1 MEEKIILRESSIE
14 DADKLSHFFS
24 QIPIQGELD
33 VKIKR
38 QVDFFS
44 LYRRLNVK
52 YRSFLLEDELN
63 ILGTA
68 SFLFSNNILGSK
80 TTKIAYACDLRI
92 ASARKAILNWSRHF
106 LPKLQHLIFQE
117 RVDHFI
123 TSINLDNTQVINSFI
138 RTKQKRSQKPFYE
151 LVRKFNL
158 VTIHGF
164 YPLYFKVNPS
174 IKVSYLEKTEHE
186 KFIKYIESKIEKLD
200 LVPELLKESVQKY
213 IQESLIYSFRNF
225 VVAYDE
231 QNNIVGSC
239 YPLSSTLLQDYF
251 PLKYNQQA
259 NNFRQFLK
267 LAAWLNIG
275 RRLTRPFSRS
285 QKDETLNFQFLH
297 FLYFEHPDVLKKMIK
312 FTFKHSRQND
322 FLIYPAEQ
330 DRFTYRPPKG
340 TIHTEMNYALYEIRT
355 PESIEKS
362 ESPSLRHKLR
372 KSLWLD
378 GFLF

>member
-1 MEEKIILRESSIE
+1 MDEKIKLRESSVE
-14 DADKLSHFFS
+14 DADKLSEFFS
-24 QIPIQGELD
+24 HIPIQGELD
-33 VKIKR
+33 IKIKR

-44 LYRRLNVK
+44 LYRRLNVHYK
-52 YRSFLLEDELN
+52 NFLLEDHEN

-68 SFLFSNNILGSK
+68 SFLFSNNSLGS
-80 TTKIAYACDLRI
+80 TTTRIAYACDLRI

-106 LPKLQHLIFQE
+106 LPKLHNLIFQE
-117 RVDHFI
+117 QVDHFI

-164 YPLYFKVNPS
+164 YPGFYQTNDS
-174 IKVSYLEKTEHE
+174 IRVTFLEKTEQD
-186 KFIKYIESKIEKLD
+186 KFISYVQSKIEKLD
-200 LVPELLKESVQKY
+200 LVPVSLKANVRQY
-213 IQESLIYSFRNF
+213 IQESLIYSFRHF
-225 VVAYDE
+225 VVAYDS
-231 QNNIVGSC
+231 QDNIVGCC

-251 PLKYNQQA
+251 PLQYNQQA

-267 LAAWLNIG
+267 LAAWLNFG
-275 RRLTRPFSRS
+275 RKLTRPFSRS

-312 FTFKHSRQND
+312 HTFKQSRNNE

-340 TIHTEMNYALYEIRT
+340 TIHTQMNYALYEIRT

-362 ESPSLRHKLR
+362 EKSSLRHKLR

>member
-1 MEEKIILRESSIE
+1 MDEKINLRESSVE
-14 DADKLSHFFS
+14 DADKLSEFFS
-24 QIPIQGELD
+24 HIPVQGELD
-33 VKIKR
+33 IKIKR

-44 LYRRLNVK
+44 LYRRLNVH
-52 YRSFLLEDELN
+52 YRNFLLEDNEN

-68 SFLFSNNILGSK
+68 SFLFSNNSLGTI
-80 TTKIAYACDLRI
+80 TTRIAYACDLRI

-106 LPKLQHLIFQE
+106 LPKLHNLIFQE
-117 RVDHFI
+117 QVDHFI

-164 YPLYFKVNPS
+164 YPGFYETNDS
-174 IKVSYLEKTEHE
+174 IRITFLEKTEQD
-186 KFIKYIESKIEKLD
+186 KFIAYIESKIEKLD
-200 LVPELLKESVQKY
+200 LVPISLKTNVRQY
-213 IQESLIYSFRNF
+213 IQESLIYSFRHF
-225 VVAYDE
+225 IVAYDA
-231 QNNIVGSC
+231 QDNIIGSC

-251 PLKYNQQA
+251 PLQYNQQA

-267 LAAWLNIG
+267 LAAWLKFG
-275 RRLTRPFSRS
+275 RKLTRPFSSS

-312 FTFKHSRQND
+312 YTFKQSRNNE

-330 DRFTYRPPKG
+330 ERFTYRPPKG
-340 TIHTEMNYALYEIRT
+340 TIHTQMNYALYEIRT

-362 ESPSLRHKLR
+362 EKSSLRHKLR

>member
-1 MEEKIILRESSIE
+1 MDERISIRESSIE
-14 DADKLSHFFS
+14 DADKLSEFFS

-33 VKIKR
+33 IKIKR

-44 LYRRLNVK
+44 LYRRLNVH
-52 YRSFLLEDELN
+52 YRSFLLEDNEN

-68 SFLFSNNILGSK
+68 SFLFSNNSLG
-80 TTKIAYACDLRI
+80 TTTTRIAYACDLRI

-106 LPKLQHLIFQE
+106 LPQLHNLIFQE
-117 RVDHFI
+117 QVDHFI

-164 YPLYFKVNPS
+164 YPGFYQTNDS
-174 IKVSYLEKTEHE
+174 IRVTFLEKTEQD
-186 KFIKYIESKIEKLD
+186 KFITYIESKIERLD
-200 LVPELLKESVQKY
+200 LVPVSLKSNVRQY
-213 IQESLIYSFRNF
+213 IQESLIYSFRHF
-225 VVAYDE
+225 IIAYDS
-231 QNNIVGSC
+231 QNNIVGCC

-251 PLKYNQQA
+251 PLQYNQQA

-267 LAAWLNIG
+267 LAAWLNFG
-275 RRLTRPFSRS
+275 RKLTRPFSRS

-297 FLYFEHPDVLKKMIK
+297 FLFFEHPDVLKKMIK
-312 FTFKHSRQND
+312 YTFKQSRNNE

-340 TIHTEMNYALYEIRT
+340 TIHTQMNYALYEIRT

-362 ESPSLRHKLR
+362 EKSSLRHKLR

>member
-1 MEEKIILRESSIE
+1 MDEKINLRESSVE
-14 DADKLSHFFS
+14 DADKLSAFFS
-24 QIPIQGELD
+24 HIPVQGELD
-33 VKIKR
+33 IKIKR

-44 LYRRLNVK
+44 LYRRLNVH
-52 YRSFLLEDELN
+52 YRNFLLEDNEN

-68 SFLFSNNILGSK
+68 SFLFSYNCLGTL
-80 TTKIAYACDLRI
+80 TTRIAYACDLRI

-106 LPKLQHLIFQE
+106 LPKLHNLIFQE
-117 RVDHFI
+117 QVDHFI

-158 VTIHGF
+158 VTVHGF
-164 YPLYFKVNPS
+164 YPGFYETNES
-174 IKVSYLEKTEHE
+174 IRVTFLEKNEQD
-186 KFIKYIESKIEKLD
+186 KFIAYVESKIEKLD
-200 LVPELLKESVQKY
+200 LVPMSLKSNVKQY
-213 IQESLIYSFRNF
+213 IQESLIYSFRHF
-225 VVAYDE
+225 IVAYDA
-231 QNNIVGSC
+231 QDNIIGSC

-251 PLKYNQQA
+251 PLRYNQQA

-267 LAAWLNIG
+267 LAAWLKFG
-275 RRLTRPFSRS
+275 RKLTRPFSSS

-312 FTFKHSRQND
+312 YTFKQSRNNE

-330 DRFTYRPPKG
+330 ERFTYRPPKG
-340 TIHTEMNYALYEIRT
+340 TIHTQMNYALYEIRT

-362 ESPSLRHKLR
+362 EKSSLRHKLR
-372 KSLWLD
+372 KSIWLD